1 MEALKLTGGTLAE
14 AALATPTAAM
24 QKVFMKILRAA
35 AVARQG
41 KRWTCRSNTNAQII
55 PDRAKLACGIVTF
68 VNKNI
73 ARSGVI

>member
-41 KRWTCRSNTNAQII
+41 KRWTCRSNTMHRSSQIE
-55 PDRAKLACGIVTF
+55 RTSRVE
-68 VNKNI
+68 
-73 ARSGVI
+73 